1 MICGMNSLP
10 ETILQFGA
18 GKFFRAFADLFIHQA
33 NEAGQELGRV
43 VVVQSTGDDR
53 AGLLNQQKG
62 RYHVLIRGLQ
72 DGKTI
77 DRVEESASIS
87 RALVASHQWD
97 DVLQLARSPQLRYV
111 LSNTTEVGYTL
122 DPADREGDRPPRS
135 FPAKL
140 LAILFERFRAGAPG
154 LSVIPCELF
163 ENNSAMLNKLV
174 LELAESWQ
182 LPTRFRA
189 WLQDDC
195 VWLSTLV
202 DRIVVNKPAAHP
214 LLEKDPLL
222 LVAEPYALWAI
233 QDRAGAG
240 PFLKHPAVVRAAD
253 VQPYFL
259 RKVRI
264 LNAAHTALVGKAKA
278 RGIPMVREAV
288 LDPEIRSWLQRLLF
302 EEIVPTVADRVVDAE
317 GFARQTLERFENP
330 FMEHRFSDIAKYHPA
345 KLQIRL
351 QTTRDEYLAKFGKA
365 PDLLDEAIAAP
376 V

>member
-1 MICGMNSLP
+1 MSPLP
-10 ETILQFGA
+10 ETVLQFGA

-53 AGLLNQQKG
+53 ARLLNEQQG

-72 DGKTI
+72 DGQTI

-97 DVLQLARSPQLRYV
+97 AVLQLARSPELRYI

-122 DPADREGDRPPRS
+122 DPSDREGHQPPRS
-135 FPAKL
+135 YPAKL
-140 LAILFERFRAGAPG
+140 LAVLFERFRAGLPG
-154 LSVIPCELF
+154 LTVIPCELF
-163 ENNSAMLNKLV
+163 ENNASMLQRLV

-182 LPTRFRA
+182 LPTRFHS
-189 WLQDDC
+189 WVQDDC
-195 VWLSTLV
+195 AWLSTLV

-233 QDRAGAG
+233 QDKPSCE
-240 PFLKHPAVVRAAD
+240 PFLKHPAVVRPAE

-278 RGIPMVREAV
+278 RGIATVREAV
-288 LDPEIRSWLQRLLF
+288 LDPEIGGWLKRLLF
-302 EEIVPTVADRVVDAE
+302 DEIVPTVADRVVDAA
-317 GFARQTLERFENP
+317 GFAQQTLERFENP
-330 FMEHRFSDIAKYHPA
+330 FIEHKFSDIAKYHAA
-345 KLQIRL
+345 KLEIRL
-351 QTTRDEYLAKFGKA
+351 QTTRGEYLAKFGKA
-365 PDLLDEAIAAP
+365 PQLLDEAIAAP

>member
-1 MICGMNSLP
+1 MNPLP

-53 AGLLNQQKG
+53 ARLLNQQAG

-87 RALVASHQWD
+87 RALVAGPQWD
-97 DVLQLARSPQLRYV
+97 EILKLARSPELRYII
-111 LSNTTEVGYTL
+111 SNTTEVGYTL
-122 DPADREGDRPPRS
+122 DPNDREGDRPPRS

-140 LAILFERFRAGAPG
+140 LVVLYERFRAGGAG
-154 LSVIPCELF
+154 LTVIPCELF
-163 ENNSAMLNKLV
+163 ENNAAVLQKLV
-174 LELAESWQ
+174 LELAQSWQ
-182 LPTRFRA
+182 LPSRYHE
-189 WLQDDC
+189 WLQDEC

-202 DRIVVNKPAAHP
+202 DRIVVNKPATHP
-214 LLEKDPLL
+214 LLGSDPLL

-233 QDRAGAG
+233 QDRPGAG

-264 LNAAHTALVGKAKA
+264 LNAAHTAMVGKAKA
-278 RGIPMVREAV
+278 RGIATVREAV
-288 LDPEIRSWLQRLLF
+288 LDPEIGGWLKRLLF
-302 EEIVPTVADRVVDAE
+302 DEIVPTVTDRVVDAA

-330 FMEHRFSDIAKYHPA
+330 FIEHKFSDIAKYHAA
-345 KLQIRL
+345 KMQIRL
-351 QTTRDEYLAKFGKA
+351 QTTREEHVEKFGRA
-365 PDLLDEAIAAP
+365 PQLLDEAIAAP